1 MKTPQKILHKPLIAS
16 LLAIGATCMI
26 AGVSLANPKDAHEL
40 PVGPGCEQ
48 HMGMN
53 GPVPPFLKDVALSE
67 TQQDTIFSI
76 LHNQEPL
83 MRKKVQALQKTE
95 DALRELAL
103 SDNYDEANAKKLA
116 DSAADMMAEINLL
129 RTRTDHQLFFVLS
142 DEQRKQAEERKKAF
156 EKDHPRPFWS

>member
-1 MKTPQKILHKPLIAS
+1 MKTLHKPLLAS
-16 LLAIGATCMI
+16 LIAIGATCLV
-26 AGVSLANPKDAHEL
+26 AGASLANSKDAHE
-40 PVGPGCEQ
+40 PPRFPGCER

-53 GPVPPFLKDVALSE
+53 GPVPPFLKEVALNE
-67 TQQDTIFSI
+67 AQQDTIFSI

-83 MRKKVQALQKTE
+83 MRKKVQALQKAE

-103 SDNYDEANAKKLA
+103 SDNYDEASAKKLA

-129 RTRTDHQLFFVLS
+129 RTRTDHQLFFVLT
-142 DEQRKQAEERKKAF
+142 DEQRKQAEARKKEF